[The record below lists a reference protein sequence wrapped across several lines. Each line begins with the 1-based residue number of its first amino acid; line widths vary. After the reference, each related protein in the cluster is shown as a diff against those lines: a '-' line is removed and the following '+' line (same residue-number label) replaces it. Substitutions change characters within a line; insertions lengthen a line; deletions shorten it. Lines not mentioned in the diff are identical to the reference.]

1 MSSSWRRAR
10 RHPSFAIGLALT
22 AAIVVTAVCSLVYT
36 PRDPLRMEITA
47 RLEPRPLL
55 TIDDVEP
62 NPPRTTTGPI
72 TSPKFGSAGSGGAEL
87 EPGPP
92 RP

>member
-22 AAIVVTAVCSLVYT
+22 AAIVATAVCSLVYT

-47 RLEPRPLL
+47 EGIETQAHCEEVRRVGC
-55 TIDDVEP
+55 T
-62 NPPRTTTGPI
+62 RAQ
-72 TSPKFGSAGSGGAEL
+72 GSSTRAGTA
-87 EPGPP
+87 
-92 RP
+92 